1 MTNSYGYRVDISKT
15 KYRELYD
22 RYKQWKGIPKWCPL
36 SDWEREEFERYVLGE
51 MKGERTN
58 GT

>member
-1 MTNSYGYRVDISKT
+1 MNNPYGYKVDIT
-15 KYRELYD
+15 KPKCRELYE
-22 RYKQWKGIPKWCPL
+22 
-36 SDWEREEFERYVLGE
+36 EREEFERYVLGE